1 MARKKILL
9 ISYYAP
15 PLNAVSSY
23 RIDALFNYLIKYGYH
38 VTLITR
44 HWDIEYKEWKDAF
57 KLNNKDVQI
66 VENENGN
73 IIYLPYTIKPKEFS
87 NRFINKVYYLSQ
99 FINGNL
105 QPELDTY
112 KAFYPFLSDFL
123 VNEKYDL
130 MIGSMPPN
138 NTAKLLYKLNLK
150 FEIPY
155 ILDFRDFFNNSIFDI
170 NNTLNIT
177 DYLIKNISIFWL
189 KKWSQKALFAI
200 SISKP
205 FSEKIQELLSIKVH
219 TITNGFENEKFG
231 LKQYEN
237 NSKFTIRYIGSCSVK
252 QDFKLFIDAFHLFVK
267 DKKEVVIE
275 LIGTMNKEI
284 EDMFSS
290 QIDSDFLN
298 IKSTRVSKE
307 KTIEYTESSDL
318 LLFPTWHT
326 FKGVYST
333 KIFDYIASN
342 VNILFVKSDND
353 VIEELV
359 RDTNCGKI
367 CLTKNEILDY
377 LNIMYKEWSSNGK
390 IKYCGDKKK
399 VEFYSR
405 ENQTKILANS
415 IKQKL

>member
-1 MARKKILL
+1 MKKKILL

-23 RIDALFNYLIKYGYH
+23 RIDSFLNFLIKYGYH
-38 VTLITR
+38 VTLVTR
-44 HWDIEYKEWKDAF
+44 HWDLEYKEWEDAF
-57 KLNNKDVQI
+57 KTNDKSIEI
-66 VENENGN
+66 VEKENGKT
-73 IIYLPYTIKPKEFS
+73 IYLPYTIKAKQFS
-87 NRFINKVYYLSQ
+87 NRFINKSYYLYQ
-99 FINGNL
+99 FLKGNL
-105 QPELDTY
+105 QPEIDTY
-112 KAFYPFLSDFL
+112 NSFYPFLSNFL
-123 VNEKYDL
+123 KTEKFDL

-138 NTAKLLYKLNLK
+138 NTVKLLYKLNRS

-155 ILDFRDFFNNSIFDI
+155 ILDFRDFFNNTIFDL
-170 NNTLNIT
+170 NNRFNFT
-177 DYLIKNISIFWL
+177 DYIIKNVSIFWL
-189 KKWSQKALFAI
+189 NKWSKKALFAI

-205 FSEKIQELLSIKVH
+205 FSDKIQELLSIKVH
-219 TITNGFENEKFG
+219 TITNGFEKEKFG
-231 LKQYEN
+231 IIQNEN
-237 NSKFTIRYIGSCSVK
+237 NSKFTIRYIGSCSEK
-252 QDFKLFIDAFHLFVK
+252 QDFQLFIEAYNLFIA
-267 DKKEVVIE
+267 DKKETVIE

-359 RDTNCGKI
+359 KDTNCGKI
-367 CLTKNEILDY
+367 CSTKNEILDY
-377 LNIMYKEWSSNGK
+377 LNIMYNEWSSSGK
-390 IKYCGDKKK
+390 IKYRGDKTK
-399 VEFYSR
+399 VESYSR
-405 ENQTKILANS
+405 ENQTL
-415 IKQKL
+415 KLIDCFKDL